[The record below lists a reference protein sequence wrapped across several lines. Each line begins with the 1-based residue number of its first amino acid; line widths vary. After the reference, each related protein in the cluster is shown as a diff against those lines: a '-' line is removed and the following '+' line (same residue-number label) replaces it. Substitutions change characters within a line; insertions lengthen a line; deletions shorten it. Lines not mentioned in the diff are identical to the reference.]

1 MLLFFCLHLIGVICI
16 IYAEFFFFSFM
27 RVLNSQMAK
36 SIDFPR
42 GMERVTPPI
51 CVWIAL
57 RVKPRKLEPNN
68 ASRRTLPCVQ
78 FRLL

>member
-1 MLLFFCLHLIGVICI
+1 
-16 IYAEFFFFSFM
+16 M

-51 CVWIAL
+51 CVWIASEIK
-57 RVKPRKLEPNN
+57 RRKLDPDD

>member
-1 MLLFFCLHLIGVICI
+1 
-16 IYAEFFFFSFM
+16 M

-42 GMERVTPPI
+42 GMERVAPPI